1 MAELIENAAGG
12 DESGEED
19 NQEGIALEVD
29 EPEEMDD
36 DDSDEEEKKEE
47 DDWNV
52 YFLLAKRQA
61 SKQHYNY
68 LL

>member
-47 DDWNV
+47 DD
-52 YFLLAKRQA
+52 
-61 SKQHYNY
+61 
-68 LL
+68 